1 MSTVA
6 LEAPTATVEIPEAF
20 DYLFDPPLGELR
32 WRVAYG
38 GRGSAK
44 SQSMARA
51 LLVHG
56 YQRPLRI
63 LCAREFQSS
72 IRDSVHRLLSDQ
84 IAAMGLGGAYEVQQ
98 TGIFGANGTEF
109 LFKGLRHNI
118 NEIKSTEGVDICW
131 VEEAQ
136 AVSKV
141 SWEVLIPT
149 VRKAGSEM
157 WVSFNPDLESDATYK
172 MLVTNQP
179 PRAIVRKVNWEQ
191 NAFFPD
197 VLREEKDHLRATD
210 LEAFDHVWGGNPWT
224 RTKSS
229 ILADKCVV
237 EAFTP
242 ADGWQGPYYGAD
254 WGFAND
260 PTVIVRLW
268 IFKGD
273 LYLEYGQ
280 GAPLLNNDRTAELFK
295 SIPGATERVIR
306 ADAARPETI
315 NEMNRRGLRVEAAPK
330 WDGSVKDGIAHLR
343 SYGRIVIHPRA
354 PMAAE
359 EAKLYRYKT
368 DPSTDEVLPVP
379 IDKHNH
385 IWDAVRYGLAP
396 LIKRQGFAPVPI
408 RFA

>member
-1 MSTVA
+1 VT
-6 LEAPTATVEIPEAF
+6 TATVEIPEAF
-20 DYLFDPPLGELR
+20 DYLFDPPLGDAR
-32 WRVAYG
+32 WRAGYG
-38 GRGSAK
+38 GRGSGK
-44 SQSMARA
+44 SQSKARA

-56 YQRPLRI
+56 YQQRLRI
-63 LCAREFQSS
+63 LCAREFQAS
-72 IRDSVHRLLSDQ
+72 IKDSVHRLLSDQ
-84 IAAMGLGGAYEVQQ
+84 IDAMGLGGAYEVQQ

-136 AVSKV
+136 AVSKA

-149 VRKAGSEM
+149 IRKEGSEI
-157 WVSFNPDLESDATYK
+157 WVSFNPDLESDATYQ
-172 MLVTNQP
+172 MLVAHQP
-179 PRAIVRKVNWEQ
+179 PRAIVRKVNYTD
-191 NAFFPD
+191 NPFLPS
-197 VLREEKDHLRATD
+197 VLRDEADHLRATD
-210 LEAFDHVWGGNPWT
+210 LEAYDHVWGGNPWT
-224 RTKSS
+224 RTKAS

-242 ADGWQGPYYGAD
+242 GEDWHGPYYGAD

-268 IFKGD
+268 THGGD

-280 GAPLLNNDRTAELFK
+280 GAPLLNNDQTADLFRQV
-295 SIPGATERVIR
+295 PGLPAYVVR
-306 ADAARPETI
+306 ADSARPETI
-315 NEMNRRGLRVEAAPK
+315 NEMKRRGLRVEGAPK

-354 PMAAE
+354 PMAIE

-368 DPSTDEVLPVP
+368 DPSSGDVLPVP
-379 IDKHNH
+379 VDKHNH
-385 IWDAVRYGLAP
+385 IWDAVRYALAP

>member
-1 MSTVA
+1 MT
-6 LEAPTATVEIPEAF
+6 TATVEIPEAF
-20 DYLFDPPLGELR
+20 AYLFDPPLGEVR
-32 WRVAYG
+32 WRAAYG

-56 YQRPLRI
+56 YERPLRI
-63 LCAREFQSS
+63 LCAREFQAS
-72 IRDSVHRLLSDQ
+72 IKDSVHRLLSDQ
-84 IAAMGLGGAYEVQQ
+84 IDAMGLGGAYQVQQ
-98 TGIFGANGTEF
+98 AGIFGANGTEF

-136 AVSKV
+136 AVSKT

-149 VRKAGSEM
+149 IRKAGSEL
-157 WVSFNPDLESDATYK
+157 WVSFNPDLESDATYQL
-172 MLVTNQP
+172 LVASQP
-179 PRAIVRKVNWEQ
+179 PRAIVRKVNYEA
-191 NAFFPD
+191 NPFFPD
-197 VLREEKDHLRATD
+197 VLREEMEHLRAND
-210 LEAFDHVWGGNPWT
+210 LEAYDHVWGGNPWV

-237 EAFTP
+237 EAFEP
-242 ADGWQGPYYGAD
+242 GEGWQGPFYGAD

-268 IFKGD
+268 IHAGD
-273 LYLEYGQ
+273 LYLEYGE
-280 GAPLLNNDRTAELFK
+280 GDPKLDNDRTAELFS

-315 NEMNRRGLRVEAAPK
+315 NEMVRRGLRVEAAPK
-330 WDGSVKDGIAHLR
+330 WDGSVKDGISHLR

-354 PMAAE
+354 ARAIE

-368 DPSTDEVLPVP
+368 DPSTGDVLPVP

-396 LIKRQGFAPVPI
+396 LIQRTGFQQV
-408 RFA
+408 RVRH